1 MWNQPLKV
9 RTLDSFKPPD
19 LNHSPDF
26 DSNRTAS
33 FTTRGVH
40 RLQPRFP
47 RTNYF
52 PLRERAGRLQLLVH
66 RGIAG
71 NDTRERRGVLCI
83 YIGVQGD
90 HMAGRIL
97 AALDTRSFL
106 FKTNRIVCTE
116 PIA

>member
-1 MWNQPLKV
+1 MWNRPLKV
-9 RTLDSFKPPD
+9 RALDSIKTTD
-19 LNHSPDF
+19 LNHSTNF

-33 FTTRGVH
+33 VGTRGVH

-47 RTNYF
+47 RANFF
-52 PLRERAGRLQLLVH
+52 PLRERARRLQLLVH

-71 NDTRERRGVLCI
+71 DDTRGRRGVLCI

-106 FKTNRIVCTE
+106 VEANRIVCTK